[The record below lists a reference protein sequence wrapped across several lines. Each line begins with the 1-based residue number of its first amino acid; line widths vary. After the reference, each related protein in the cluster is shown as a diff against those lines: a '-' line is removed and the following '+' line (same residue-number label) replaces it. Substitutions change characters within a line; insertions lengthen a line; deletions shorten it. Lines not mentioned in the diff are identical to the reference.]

1 MSDAEQKG
9 EARQDQRDART
20 GERDD
25 EESGT
30 RSGAGSTGGAA
41 PAAPRRPGGV
51 ILGKSGARGGDRA
64 AGSGAETG
72 VRAGR
77 SGADQ
82 DGETGRDAEP
92 GTSGGPGRAP
102 DPRAVPPVAPA
113 GKSDRGGA
121 AAGLAESQS
130 DGGSADPPAAASS
143 SAPVPPAS
151 ASPSAEPPGR
161 PMDREPAG
169 PAAREPADREPSA
182 KEPADREPAARE
194 PADREPLDREPA
206 DRRPAN
212 VPAPRGTNADA
223 GTNAGT
229 STDRSRARGTEGNPD
244 PDTAKG
250 AAKSSLGD
258 DAGDATPARS
268 EPAAKSGRTAPARNR
283 GGTPAAP
290 ERLLAGRYRLGD
302 VLGRGG
308 MGTVWRAQDEILGRT
323 VAVKELRFPNS
334 IDEEEKRRLITRT
347 LREAKAIARIRNNSA
362 VTVYDVVDEDD
373 RPWIVMELV
382 EGKSLAE
389 AIREDGLLTPRR
401 AAEVGLAVLDVLRAA
416 HSEGILHRDVKPSNV
431 LIADDGRVVLTDFG
445 IAQVEGDPS
454 ITSTGMLVGAP
465 SYISPERARGHRP
478 GPAADLWSLGGLL
491 YASVEGIPPYDKGSA
506 IATLTAVMTEPLDPP
521 QNAGPLEEVIY
532 GLLAKDPEQ
541 RLDDAGARALLTH
554 VVSAP
559 EETVTAG
566 SDPTMVVAMPV
577 VPQSVG
583 ERWGERKKRS
593 LRKGAAG
600 AAGAA
605 GAVAPGAARP
615 VPPPPRPAPAL
626 GASASGA
633 PATDRP
639 ARPGGAGSAHDGY
652 GPPTTGLLAGYTA
665 GAATGA
671 PDRRS
676 AATGAAGAPGT
687 SVPSGSASGPVN
699 RTAAGSAAP
708 KAALTDVVPRRTLMV
723 IAMVVAIAVIAGIVA
738 LVMREDPAT
747 GAKNSDKVAS
757 SGATTGDDD
766 KDGGKDD
773 GAAPGGP
780 TPGADGATKDTGDG
794 KDTEGTGTG
803 GEPGKGTTTD
813 PATGPGKDASGD
825 GKDQGEDKGKNG
837 GAGSGTGVAS
847 TYKHSQGF
855 SVGLPEG
862 WSFRS
867 TSAAGARFT
876 GPGGQRLLIGW
887 TSTPKSDAAADW
899 RNQEGSMRRAQYERI
914 RIESVG
920 FRGWESADWE
930 FTYVES
936 GTKYRVTNRGFV
948 VDSSQGYAIMYTA
961 KAADWSGAERRE
973 TWQTFTRTF
982 QPRS

>member
-1 MSDAEQKG
+1 M
-9 EARQDQRDART
+9 
-20 GERDD
+20 
-25 EESGT
+25 
-30 RSGAGSTGGAA
+30 
-41 PAAPRRPGGV
+41 
-51 ILGKSGARGGDRA
+51 
-64 AGSGAETG
+64 
-72 VRAGR
+72 
-77 SGADQ
+77 
-82 DGETGRDAEP
+82 
-92 GTSGGPGRAP
+92 
-102 DPRAVPPVAPA
+102 
-113 GKSDRGGA
+113 
-121 AAGLAESQS
+121 
-130 DGGSADPPAAASS
+130 
-143 SAPVPPAS
+143 
-151 ASPSAEPPGR
+151 
-161 PMDREPAG
+161 
-169 PAAREPADREPSA
+169 
-182 KEPADREPAARE
+182 
-194 PADREPLDREPA
+194 
-206 DRRPAN
+206 
-212 VPAPRGTNADA
+212 
-223 GTNAGT
+223 
-229 STDRSRARGTEGNPD
+229 
-244 PDTAKG
+244 
-250 AAKSSLGD
+250 
-258 DAGDATPARS
+258 
-268 EPAAKSGRTAPARNR
+268 
-283 GGTPAAP
+283 
-290 ERLLAGRYRLGD
+290 LAGRYRLGD

-559 EETVTAG
+559 EGTVTAG

-583 ERWGERKKRS
+583 DRKGERWGERKKRS
-593 LRKGAAG
+593 ARKGAAG

-615 VPPPPRPAPAL
+615 VPPPGPAPAL

-652 GPPTTGLLAGYTA
+652 GPPTTGLLAGYNA

-671 PDRRS
+671 PAGRS
-676 AATGAAGAPGT
+676 AGTGTGAAGGPGT
-687 SVPSGSASGPVN
+687 PVPSASASGPVD
-699 RTAAGSAAP
+699 RSATGSAAP
-708 KAALTDVVPRRTLMV
+708 RAALTDVVPRRTLMV

-738 LVMREDPAT
+738 LVMREDPGT
-747 GAKNSDKVAS
+747 GAKTSDKVAS

-766 KDGGKDD
+766 KDGGEKD
-773 GAAPGGP
+773 GAAPDGP
-780 TPGADGATKDTGDG
+780 TSGPDGATKDTGDG

-803 GEPGKGTTTD
+803 SDPGKGTTTD
-813 PATGPGKDASGD
+813 PATTPGKDD
-825 GKDQGEDKGKNG
+825 GKDQGKDDGKDKGKNG
-837 GAGSGTGVAS
+837 GSGSGTGVAS
-847 TYKHSQGF
+847 TYKHGQGF

-930 FTYVES
+930 FTYVEG

-961 KAADWSGAERRE
+961 KAADWSGDERRE
-973 TWQTFTRTF
+973 TWRTFTRTF